1 MPQGQKSSAQGH
13 NHPTQTS
20 QSKRSHNNQQS
31 VKEIVFKNKNQKESH
46 KDGGAVD
53 IKNNKAWPNKNNAN
67 SAARLLKP
75 QSKHKKQQTLPK
87 INKNQNKNKQND

>member
-1 MPQGQKSSAQGH
+1 M
-13 NHPTQTS
+13 
-20 QSKRSHNNQQS
+20 
-31 VKEIVFKNKNQKESH
+31 
-46 KDGGAVD
+46 
-53 IKNNKAWPNKNNAN
+53 KNNKAWPNKNNAAI

>member
-1 MPQGQKSSAQGH
+1 MPQGHKSSAQGH

-31 VKEIVFKNKNQKESH
+31 VKEIVFKNKNQKESQ
-46 KDGGAVD
+46 KDVD
-53 IKNNKAWPNKNNAN
+53 MKNNKAWPNKNNAAI

-75 QSKHKKQQTLPK
+75 
-87 INKNQNKNKQND
+87 

>member
-20 QSKRSHNNQQS
+20 HSKRSHNNQQS
-31 VKEIVFKNKNQKESH
+31 VKELVFKNKNQKESN
-46 KDGGAVD
+46 KDGGD
-53 IKNNKAWPNKNNAN
+53 MKNNKAWPNKNNAN

-75 QSKHKKQQTLPK
+75 
-87 INKNQNKNKQND
+87 